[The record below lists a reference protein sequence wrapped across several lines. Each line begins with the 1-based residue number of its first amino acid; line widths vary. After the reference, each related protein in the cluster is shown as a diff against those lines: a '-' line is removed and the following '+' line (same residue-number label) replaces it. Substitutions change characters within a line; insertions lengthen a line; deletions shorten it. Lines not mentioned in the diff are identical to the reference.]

1 MSDENVANLRK
12 TREKTIAKTS
22 AIGIIVNILL
32 VGFKAFVG
40 ILANSIAIILDAVN
54 NLTDALSSLVTMIGN
69 FIAGKKPDK
78 KHPLGHGRVEYL
90 SAMIVSA
97 LVLYAGIT
105 AGVESVKKI
114 ITPEKAEYTAL
125 TLAVISVA
133 VVVKIFLGL
142 FFKTVGKKTRSAAL
156 TASGTDAL
164 FDAVISLSVLASAV
178 VYMLF
183 KVSLEAYVGVLISA
197 FIIKSGLS
205 MLFETFDDLVGH
217 RADRELVSAIKR
229 TVCENP
235 NVLGAY
241 DLIIHSYGPE
251 KHIASIHVEV
261 PDAMTADQID
271 KMERDISAAVYLKHG
286 VIMAGIG
293 IYSLNTS
300 DDETQN
306 IRSKVIELIAKH
318 DYVLQ
323 IHGFHYDKEKK
334 TVGVDVILDFETPD
348 MQAEYEA
355 IKKELASEFPDYTF
369 NVIMDLDA

>member
-164 FDAVISLSVLASAV
+164 FDAVISLSVLAS
-178 VYMLF
+178 F

-369 NVIMDLDA
+369 NVIMDLDT

>member
-164 FDAVISLSVLASAV
+164 FDAVISLSVLAS
-178 VYMLF
+178 
-183 KVSLEAYVGVLISA
+183 
-197 FIIKSGLS
+197 
-205 MLFETFDDLVGH
+205 
-217 RADRELVSAIKR
+217 
-229 TVCENP
+229 
-235 NVLGAY
+235 
-241 DLIIHSYGPE
+241 
-251 KHIASIHVEV
+251 
-261 PDAMTADQID
+261 
-271 KMERDISAAVYLKHG
+271 
-286 VIMAGIG
+286 
-293 IYSLNTS
+293 
-300 DDETQN
+300 
-306 IRSKVIELIAKH
+306 
-318 DYVLQ
+318 
-323 IHGFHYDKEKK
+323 
-334 TVGVDVILDFETPD
+334 
-348 MQAEYEA
+348 
-355 IKKELASEFPDYTF
+355 
-369 NVIMDLDA
+369 